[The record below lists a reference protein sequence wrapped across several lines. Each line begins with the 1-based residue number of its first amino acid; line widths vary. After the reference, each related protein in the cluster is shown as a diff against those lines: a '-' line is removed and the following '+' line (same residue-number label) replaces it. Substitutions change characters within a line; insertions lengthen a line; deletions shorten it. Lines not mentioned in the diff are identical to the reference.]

1 MDSIAAFLDRLWL
14 QRGLSPA
21 TIEAY
26 SRDLHMFQQWVEK
39 PIETVSE
46 FELLDY
52 LAQRHSEGLSSRSSA
67 RFLSSLRAFFR
78 DALDNELVQQDPT
91 ANVRRP
97 ILGRPLPEALSE
109 EEVNLLIQSPDPN
122 SGPIELRDRVMLE
135 VLYATGLRVSEL
147 VGLQLTSVNIRQG
160 IVRVLGKGSS
170 ERLVP
175 IGEDALTWL
184 ERYIDNGRSALLK
197 RRLSDV
203 LFLSNRGQ
211 MMTRQTFWHAVKK
224 YSMRAG
230 ILRPISPHTLRHA
243 FATHLLNHGADLRAV
258 QMMLGHADLSTTQIY
273 THVAKERLKALHSE
287 HHPRG

>member
-1 MDSIAAFLDRLWL
+1 MDSIAAFLERLWL

-39 PIETVSE
+39 PIDTVSE

-78 DALDNELVQQDPT
+78 DALDNELIQQDPT

-109 EEVNLLIQSPDPN
+109 EEVDLLIQSPDPN

-184 ERYIDNGRSALLK
+184 GRYIDNGRSALLK

-203 LFLSNRGQ
+203 LFPSNRGQ

-224 YSMRAG
+224 YSLRVG
-230 ILRPISPHTLRHA
+230 IRRPISPHTLRHA

>member
-78 DALDNELVQQDPT
+78 DALDNELIQQDPT

-109 EEVNLLIQSPDPN
+109 EEVDLLIQSPNPN

-184 ERYIDNGRSALLK
+184 ERYIDNGRSTLLK

-230 ILRPISPHTLRHA
+230 IRRPISPHTLRHA

-273 THVAKERLKALHSE
+273 THVAKERLKALHSV

>member
-135 VLYATGLRVSEL
+135 GLYATGLRVSEL

-230 ILRPISPHTLRHA
+230 IRRPISPHTLRHA

-273 THVAKERLKALHSE
+273 THVAKERLKALHSV

>member
-109 EEVNLLIQSPDPN
+109 EEVDLLIQSPDPN

-170 ERLVP
+170 ERLIP

-184 ERYIDNGRSALLK
+184 GRYIDNGRSALLK

-203 LFLSNRGQ
+203 LFPSNRGQ

-224 YSMRAG
+224 YSLRVG
-230 ILRPISPHTLRHA
+230 IRRPISPHTLRHA

>member
-91 ANVRRP
+91 VNVSRP

-273 THVAKERLKALHSE
+273 THVAKERLKALHSV

>member
-109 EEVNLLIQSPDPN
+109 EEVDLLIQSPNPN

-184 ERYIDNGRSALLK
+184 ERYIDNGRSTLLK

-230 ILRPISPHTLRHA
+230 IRRPISPHTLRHA

-273 THVAKERLKALHSE
+273 THVAKERLKALHSV

>member
-91 ANVRRP
+91 ANVSRP

-230 ILRPISPHTLRHA
+230 IRRPISPHTLRHA

-273 THVAKERLKALHSE
+273 THVARERLKDLHGE

>member
-1 MDSIAAFLDRLWL
+1 MDSIAAFLERLWL

-78 DALDNELVQQDPT
+78 DALDNELIQQDPT

-109 EEVNLLIQSPDPN
+109 EEVDLLIQSPNPN

-184 ERYIDNGRSALLK
+184 GRYIDNGRSALLK

-203 LFLSNRGQ
+203 LFPSNRGQ

-224 YSMRAG
+224 YSLRVG
-230 ILRPISPHTLRHA
+230 IRRPISPHTLRHA
-243 FATHLLNHGADLRAV
+243 FATHLLNHVADVRVV

>member
-1 MDSIAAFLDRLWL
+1 MDSIAAFLERLRL

-26 SRDLHMFQQWVEK
+26 SRDLHLFQQWVEK

-78 DALDNELVQQDPT
+78 DALDNELIQQDPT

-109 EEVNLLIQSPDPN
+109 EEVDLLIQSPNPN

-184 ERYIDNGRSALLK
+184 GRYIDNGRSALLK

-203 LFLSNRGQ
+203 LFPSNRGQ

-224 YSMRAG
+224 YSLRVG
-230 ILRPISPHTLRHA
+230 IRRPISPHTLRHA

>member
-1 MDSIAAFLDRLWL
+1 MI
-14 QRGLSPA
+14 
-21 TIEAY
+21 
-26 SRDLHMFQQWVEK
+26 QQWVEK
-39 PIETVSE
+39 TIETVSE

-78 DALDNELVQQDPT
+78 DALDNELIQQDPT

-109 EEVNLLIQSPDPN
+109 EEVDLLIQSPDPN

-184 ERYIDNGRSALLK
+184 GRYIDNGRSALLK

-203 LFLSNRGQ
+203 LFPSNRGQ

-224 YSMRAG
+224 YSLRVG
-230 ILRPISPHTLRHA
+230 IRRPISPHTLRHA

-273 THVAKERLKALHSE
+273 TYVAKERLKALHSE

>member
-1 MDSIAAFLDRLWL
+1 MDSIAAFLERLWL

-109 EEVNLLIQSPDPN
+109 EEVDLLIQSPDPN

-184 ERYIDNGRSALLK
+184 GRYIDNGRSALLK
-197 RRLSDV
+197 SRLSDV

-224 YSMRAG
+224 YSLRVG
-230 ILRPISPHTLRHA
+230 IRRPISPHTLRHA

-273 THVAKERLKALHSE
+273 TYVAKERLKALHSE

>member
-91 ANVRRP
+91 ANVSRP

-175 IGEDALTWL
+175 IGEDALIWL

-273 THVAKERLKALHSE
+273 THVAKERLKALHSV